1 MINSFKNCN
10 RKGKKK
16 AEDGGGDGEGGVDGV
31 ESGAVRGLLVWQRTG
46 AGRRVARRAAPAPH

>member
-16 AEDGGGDGEGGVDGV
+16 AEDGGGGEGGDGV
-31 ESGAVRGLLVWQRTG
+31 EAGAVRGLLVWQRTG

>member
-1 MINSFKNCN
+1 MIKIFKNCS

-16 AEDGGGDGEGGVDGV
+16 AEDGGGDGV
-31 ESGAVRGLLVWQRTG
+31 EAGAVRGLLVWQRTG